1 MTPSPLPQDVIL
13 SGLKCNLNVA
23 KDIEWQWHSSDAAS
37 NSKQIRSETLQLKLR
52 FKKLYHSYLL
62 FILPCLPALD

>member
-23 KDIEWQWHSSDAAS
+23 KDIEWQWHCSDEVVIL
-37 NSKQIRSETLQLKLR
+37 NRLEV
-52 FKKLYHSYLL
+52 KLYS
-62 FILPCLPALD
+62 